1 MISGIM
7 EYKINPS
14 VVCADLTRLGQQVE
28 ELSKAK
34 VDMFHWDVMDGVYVH
49 NFCLTPDVMAACRP
63 FTDLPFDVH
72 LCITDPAGFIDISAE
87 AGADIISLQLETTPH
102 LHRAVEQIHKKGKQ
116 AGVVINP
123 STPLSHLDSI
133 LSELQMVT
141 VMTVDVGFAGQNF
154 IYPMLDKISNL
165 RKSVQDRG
173 LNVDIQI
180 DGQVNSKTFE
190 KLIHAGANVFVVGT
204 SGLFTVDSDLVVA
217 VKKVR
222 EQIQSAIINKQ

>member
-1 MISGIM
+1 M

-28 ELSKAK
+28 ELTKAK

-49 NFCLTPDVMAACRP
+49 NFCLTPDIMAACRP
-63 FTDLPFDVH
+63 FSNLPFDVH
-72 LCITDPAGFIDISAE
+72 LCITNPAGFIDMTAE

-102 LHRAVEQIHKKGKQ
+102 LHRAVEQIHKRGKQ

-154 IYPMLDKISNL
+154 IFPMLEKISSL
-165 RKSVQDRG
+165 RRTIKDKG

-180 DGQVNSKTFE
+180 DGQVNSKTID
-190 KLIHAGANVFVVGT
+190 KVIHAGANVLVVGT
-204 SGLFTVDSDLVVA
+204 SGLFKVDNDLEEA

-222 EQIQSAIINKQ
+222 EQIQSAVMKQNSNE